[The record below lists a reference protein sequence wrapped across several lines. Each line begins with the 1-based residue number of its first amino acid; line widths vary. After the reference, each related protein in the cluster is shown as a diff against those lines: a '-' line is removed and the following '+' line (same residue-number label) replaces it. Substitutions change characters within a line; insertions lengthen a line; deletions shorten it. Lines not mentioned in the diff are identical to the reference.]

1 LPVKRVSNFIPIR
14 KIVARLCG
22 RAQFCF
28 ADISF
33 VLRLRHE
40 FVHDACMQRTLI
52 GFSFAV
58 FLLAALALGQKSTEP
73 VSRVTPEQLKW
84 VNEPDGL
91 GFRQA
96 VVAGDPS
103 KPGIYVIHVR
113 FPPGVMSRPHMHR
126 EDRYATVIRGTWYT
140 GEGTEFAP
148 DKTVALKPGSFM
160 KHPAGTPH
168 FDGAKDEEVILQ
180 LVGIGPS
187 QTTRVRPELGLFAP
201 SVKK

>member
-1 LPVKRVSNFIPIR
+1 MKST
-14 KIVARLCG
+14 A
-22 RAQFCF
+22 
-28 ADISF
+28 
-33 VLRLRHE
+33 
-40 FVHDACMQRTLI
+40 I
-52 GFSFAV
+52 GFTVVV
-58 FLLAALALGQKSTEP
+58 FLVATIALGQKSTEP
-73 VSRVTPEQLKW
+73 VIRISPEQLKW
-84 VNEPDGL
+84 ADEPDGL

-113 FPPGVMSRPHMHR
+113 FPPGVMSRPHTHR
-126 EDRYATVIRGTWYT
+126 EDRYATVIKGTWYT

-148 DKTVALKPGSFM
+148 DKTVPLKPGSFM

-201 SVKK
+201 SMKK